1 MDKSEF
7 AMVRLLFVFLLAGLL
22 HAGVYQ
28 KNCVACHKTLPVSI
42 DKYFYRYLLKYSSEK
57 DVKAA
62 MLHYLQNPA
71 KKKSVMAE
79 AFISRF
85 GVKKKSRLTK
95 RELTKA
101 LNVYWGRYKVFG
113 KLK

>member
-1 MDKSEF
+1 
-7 AMVRLLFVFLLAGLL
+7 MVRVLSVFLLASIL
-22 HAGVYQ
+22 HGGVYQ
-28 KNCVACHKTLPVSI
+28 TNCVACHKTLPVSI

-62 MLHYLQNPA
+62 MYHYLQNPS

-85 GVKKKSRLTK
+85 GVKQKSKLTNK
-95 RELTKA
+95 ELQKA
-101 LNVYWGRYKVFG
+101 LNVYWNRYKVFG
-113 KLK
+113 RLR